1 MLEHTGRLAE
11 TNEREQFEAGKM
23 SEALQKMFQ
32 SMHPCVRLLIF
43 FLLSLTMRLPRSCK
57 QINPPYG
64 EVGDEYMRLDYR
76 LTITKGWK
84 YVMTWKDFSIN
95 QAQPVSMPPHRS
107 PTDLWDWVSA
117 QNVKECGRSTSSR

>member
-1 MLEHTGRLAE
+1 MPSANREQRPTEAARATWVKLYINILEHTGRLAE

-43 FLLSLTMRLPRSCK
+43 FLLSLTMRLPRSCM

-64 EVGDEYMRLDYR
+64 EIGDEYMRLDYR

-95 QAQPVSMPPHRS
+95 
-107 PTDLWDWVSA
+107 
-117 QNVKECGRSTSSR
+117 